1 MNSRQIFAM
10 LSDLEAKQSEAVAAG
25 NTDEA
30 LRLEGEI
37 KARKLDLQTA
47 IDSETELRA
56 AAAKPMKAEAPKNRA
71 ERIFGAKASFK
82 GVEAGFSTRIS
93 DSITGLST
101 PVQTDTELERVG
113 RKPIGF
119 INTLP
124 ESSTNASET
133 YYEEPAFTNAAA
145 GWASGDKP
153 ESDLAYAEATANLE
167 TVAHWIPIK
176 KQQANRFEELEDVVE
191 DALLVGL
198 DMKNDYIA
206 LRGNNVNGII
216 GVTANAN
223 IQTFTYTAAQQTAG
237 LNIKDVIGRMATK
250 VRIGSGMPATHVAL
264 SPNAIQALQEAKD
277 DNGNYLFPDI
287 SRFGTIDGLQI
298 VEDVNMQIVT
308 VDDTDPDNPV
318 TTITESCL
326 VYDNRAARVKMAD
339 DQQVTIGLV
348 NKQFIQNEYTMLAEC
363 TWLLKVNR
371 PKGFCYCADL
381 LISDAEEL

>member
-30 LRLEGEI
+30 LRLDGEI
-37 KARKLDLQTA
+37 KARKLDLEA
-47 IDSETELRA
+47 AFDNESELRA

-133 YYEEPAFTNAAA
+133 FYEEPAFDNKAA

-153 ESDLAYAEATANLE
+153 ESDLEYSTNTANLE

-198 DMKNDYIA
+198 DMKNDYLA
-206 LRGNNVNGII
+206 LFGNDVNGIE
-216 GVTANAN
+216 GVTENAN
-223 IQTFTYTAAQQTAG
+223 IQTFTYTAAMQTAG
-237 LNIKDVIGRMATK
+237 INIKDVIGRMATK
-250 VRIGSGMPATHVAL
+250 VRIHSGMPATHVAL

-277 DNGNYLFPDI
+277 DNGNYLFPTI

-298 VEDVNMQIVT
+298 VEDVNMQL
-308 VDDTDPDNPV
+308 VDITDPDNPV
-318 TTITESCL
+318 ITEACL

-339 DQQVTIGLV
+339 DQQISIGLV

-371 PKGFCYCADL
+371 PKGFCYCDDL
-381 LISDAEEL
+381 LIQDSEQL